1 MFVVQENIGNSE
13 GVVKTA
19 FADPLPS
26 GDNRNALFPDEAAL
40 GQPIEW
46 GVVFSSRWHP
56 TICAADKST
65 KSQLLIYAVLDK

>member
-13 GVVKTA
+13 GIVETT

-26 GDNRNALFPDEAAL
+26 GDNRNALFLDEAAL

-46 GVVFSSRWHP
+46 GVVFFFEMASDDL
-56 TICAADKST
+56 CCG
-65 KSQLLIYAVLDK
+65 

>member
-13 GVVKTA
+13 RIVEAA

-40 GQPIEW
+40 GQPLEW
-46 GVVFSSRWHP
+46 GVVLFFEIASDDL
-56 TICAADKST
+56 CCG
-65 KSQLLIYAVLDK
+65 